1 MTSGTSQG
9 TAQCKTEVW
18 QGKVKWFNSQSG
30 YGFIEVAGDDGQK
43 SDLFVHHSGLVVGG
57 DMFRYLVE
65 GEYVEYSVKTIKR
78 GREEK
83 QTAYNVTGIGR
94 GPLQCETRHLRRLH
108 DSKRAVDGA
117 SRKGGTPSAAEDT
130 LWSVV
135 KDQLNDGQ

>member
-1 MTSGTSQG
+1 MSGVPPQV
-9 TAQCKTEVW
+9 TAQGKTVVR

-30 YGFIEVAGDDGQK
+30 YGFIEVTEEDGEK

-65 GEYVEYSVKTIKR
+65 GEYVEYSVKRIAR

-83 QTAYNVTGIGR
+83 LTAYNVTGIGR

-108 DSKRAVDGA
+108 DSKRAVEASSHKSGA
-117 SRKGGTPSAAEDT
+117 TSSTEDS

-135 KDQLNDGQ
+135 KDQLSDEQ